1 MKIASFIF
9 ALLISFTSFSQQTD
23 FTVAAGVQRTLTAAE
38 RTLSLK
44 NLILGDDCTIIIPAS
59 MDGWTVTAT
68 DATIGKNVKIM
79 GIGLNGNS
87 GAAGYHGVNGVAC
100 GGATRGGNGNNGL
113 PGTAGKNVSLTVR
126 IRQIGSLIINV
137 TGGNGGNGGNGG
149 PGGNGGYATCTC
161 NAGPGANGGNG
172 GNGGAGSNG
181 GNVTILY
188 SAIGSTSVSNSNFII
203 QNTGGRS
210 GMGGFPGP
218 GGAGGAGGGCNDP
231 KALVR
236 QPGAAGQPGIAGAST
251 IQGANGVTVLQD
263 TGK

>member
-100 GGATRGGNGNNGL
+100 GGATR
-113 PGTAGKNVSLTVR
+113 
-126 IRQIGSLIINV
+126 
-137 TGGNGGNGGNGG
+137 GGNGG